1 MSFGVADA
9 IFRPLAA
16 RQELLARQWDVQTV
30 RDDALLTV
38 AQTYFDVQ
46 ESRGRLA
53 GTLDSAA
60 KAEELVKRVEGLALG
75 LVPGIET
82 DRARALSADL
92 NQQAI
97 AARADWRFHSAAL
110 TRVLRL
116 NPASVVVPLEPPYL
130 QVKLIS
136 PQYSVDDLIPCGL
149 TNRPELASQQATVQA
164 TLQLLRQERLRP
176 LLPSVLLEGRG
187 PNGAIMGG
195 VLAGGS
201 GGNLTTWGGRTDVE
215 MGLVWTLNNL
225 GLGNRALVR
234 ARAADEEKALIEL
247 FNLQDRVAQEV
258 VQAHARIDAA
268 RAQIRQAENGLK
280 QANITWVGT
289 VRGLSQYKTVG
300 DAQILISRPQEAVA
314 ALQQLNRAYDQYFA
328 AINSFN
334 RAQFQ
339 LYHAMGYPSRILAWE
354 RRAGEIEAIDMSRPP
369 EMSPVCPQYVA
380 QPDR

>member
-1 MSFGVADA
+1 MSLAQSSPAGIATVEEIPPIEPILVGPTLVQTPQPVPVVSPQPERFDQPLPINLATALYLSNARPLVIASAQASVQLAAAAYEGASVLGLPNLTFGVGYVHHEGAIEGTSGITHIDSFSEFDGGAGLTMSFGVADA

-16 RQELLARQWDVQTV
+16 RQELLARQWDVQTA

-97 AARADWRFHSAAL
+97 AARADWRFHRAAL

-225 GLGNRALVR
+225 GLGNRAWSVP
-234 ARAADEEKALIEL
+234 A
-247 FNLQDRVAQEV
+247 
-258 VQAHARIDAA
+258 
-268 RAQIRQAENGLK
+268 
-280 QANITWVGT
+280 
-289 VRGLSQYKTVG
+289 
-300 DAQILISRPQEAVA
+300 
-314 ALQQLNRAYDQYFA
+314 
-328 AINSFN
+328 
-334 RAQFQ
+334 
-339 LYHAMGYPSRILAWE
+339 
-354 RRAGEIEAIDMSRPP
+354 PP
-369 EMSPVCPQYVA
+369 T
-380 QPDR
+380 RKKR